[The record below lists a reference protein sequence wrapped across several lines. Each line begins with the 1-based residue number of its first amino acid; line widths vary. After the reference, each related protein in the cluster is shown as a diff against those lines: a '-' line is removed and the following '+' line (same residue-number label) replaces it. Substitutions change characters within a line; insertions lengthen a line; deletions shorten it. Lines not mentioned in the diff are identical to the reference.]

1 MKQQNSSICERNRC
15 YGIGYQV
22 MYTKP
27 ILDTSLSYHHVLT
40 PSPLHPFITPSHH
53 HTLTPITQAEALKE
67 NSSSRV
73 RLAVTVQAPLVLI
86 PLSATSQSALVADLG
101 QLKINN
107 KFLLASDPGV
117 GGAKP
122 GVAPNAFL
130 SSDGLPAIVDCMEVF
145 ISSIQLGRYVHLHDS
160 HSTVSLE

>member
-53 HTLTPITQAEALKE
+53 HTLPSSHPHSHTQAEALKE

-73 RLAVTVQAPLVLI
+73 HLAVTVQAPLVLI

-122 GVAPNAFL
+122 GVASNAFL

-145 ISSIQLGRYVHLHDS
+145 ISSIQLGRYVHAP
-160 HSTVSLE
+160 

>member
-1 MKQQNSSICERNRC
+1 MLWHWLPSVVYKANIRHLPLISPCSHTI
-15 YGIGYQV
+15 
-22 MYTKP
+22 P
-27 ILDTSLSYHHVLT
+27 LTSLHHTL
-40 PSPLHPFITPSHH
+40 PSSHPPIITPSHH

-101 QLKINN
+101 QLTINN